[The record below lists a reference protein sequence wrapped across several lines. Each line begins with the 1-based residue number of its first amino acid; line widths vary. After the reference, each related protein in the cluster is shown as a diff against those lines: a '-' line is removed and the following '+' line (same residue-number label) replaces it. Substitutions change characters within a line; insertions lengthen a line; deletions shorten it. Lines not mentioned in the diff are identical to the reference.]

1 VLLDD
6 LFGLDDLGIAV
17 YRAAAAHSYAD
28 VESLAEWVDQPVD
41 LVRAEVKRQ
50 LDAGLLR
57 HDGDSWEAQDPA
69 LVLQARHAAQE
80 SRLAAQRLAML
91 EERAALY
98 RSRLFSDY
106 LAGRRRAGTHD
117 GVVAVLDHHQIWAR
131 LAELVENSHDQ
142 ILFLLGGP
150 SVPGSDNNELV
161 QGMVRAASRG
171 VRIAS
176 VWTPEY
182 VAAVR
187 SRTRTGRLPP
197 LGWVRQSAFVPLRTL
212 VVDATTAV
220 FPLDPAN
227 LAHGGLVVEA
237 PALRML
243 ITDMIERI
251 HRDAQPLA
259 AARSTATA
267 ADPVEQRRHSAILA
281 LLAQGATDQTI
292 ASRLGITMRT
302 VRRDVADLYEQH
314 GVTSR
319 FQLGAVTARLGL
331 LPPMDL

>member
-1 VLLDD
+1 MLLDE

-17 YRAAAAHSYAD
+17 YRAAATHRHAD
-28 VESLAEWVDQPVD
+28 IESLAEWVAQPAD

-57 HDGDSWEAQDPA
+57 HVGDAWEAQDPA

-98 RSRLFSDY
+98 RSGLFSDY
-106 LAGRRRAGTHD
+106 LAGRRRPGTHD

-131 LAELVENSHDQ
+131 LADLVENSHDQ
-142 ILFLLGGP
+142 ALVLLGGP
-150 SVPGSDNNELV
+150 TLPGPTNNELV
-161 QGMVRAASRG
+161 QGLVRAASRG

-176 VWTPEY
+176 VWAPEY
-182 VAAVR
+182 VAARRGIR
-187 SRTRTGRLPP
+187 SGRLPP
-197 LGWVRQSAFVPLRTL
+197 LGWVRQSAFVPLRTI
-212 VVDATTAV
+212 VVDAKTAV
-220 FPLDPAN
+220 FPLDPDN
-227 LAHGGLVVEA
+227 LTRGALVIEA
-237 PALRML
+237 PGLLVL
-243 ITDMIERI
+243 ITEMIERI
-251 HRDAQPLA
+251 HRDAQPLTAPRQA
-259 AARSTATA
+259 ANPG
-267 ADPVEQRRHSAILA
+267 DPAQQRRHDAILT
-281 LLAQGATDQTI
+281 LLAHGATDQTI
-292 ASRLGITMRT
+292 ATRLGITIRT

-331 LPPMDL
+331 LPALDL